1 MTSFLVCLLISLVET
16 IWFYNIVKY
25 DKDNP
30 IEEKMLLWVFIF
42 ILAITVTTF
51 IFFVGYMV
59 NLMIGVKQ

>member
-59 NLMIGVKQ
+59 NLMIGVY

>member
-30 IEEKMLLWVFIF
+30 IEEKMLLCVFIF

-59 NLMIGVKQ
+59 NLMIGVY

>member
-16 IWFYNIVKY
+16 IWFYNIVKD

-30 IEEKMLLWVFIF
+30 IEENMLLWVFIF

-59 NLMIGVKQ
+59 DLMIGVY

>member
-16 IWFYNIVKY
+16 VWFYNIVKD

-59 NLMIGVKQ
+59 NLMIGVY

>member
-16 IWFYNIVKY
+16 IWFYNIVKD

-42 ILAITVTTF
+42 ILAITITTF

-59 NLMIGVKQ
+59 NLMIGVY

>member
-1 MTSFLVCLLISLVET
+1 MTSLLVCLLISLVET

-25 DKDNP
+25 GKDNP

-59 NLMIGVKQ
+59 NLMIGVY

>member
-16 IWFYNIVKY
+16 IWFYNIIKD

-59 NLMIGVKQ
+59 NLMIGVY

>member
-16 IWFYNIVKY
+16 IWFYNIVKD

-59 NLMIGVKQ
+59 NLMIGVY

>member
-42 ILAITVTTF
+42 ILAITVTAF

-59 NLMIGVKQ
+59 NLMIGVK

>member
-1 MTSFLVCLLISLVET
+1 MTSFLVCSLISLVET
-16 IWFYNIVKY
+16 IWFYNIVKD

-59 NLMIGVKQ
+59 NLMIGIY

>member
-42 ILAITVTTF
+42 ILAITVTAF

>member
-42 ILAITVTTF
+42 ILAITLTTF
-51 IFFVGYMV
+51 IFFVGYMI
-59 NLMIGVKQ
+59 NLMIGVY

>member
-25 DKDNP
+25 GKDSP

-42 ILAITVTTF
+42 ILVITVTTF

-59 NLMIGVKQ
+59 NLMIGVY

>member
-16 IWFYNIVKY
+16 IWFYNIVKD

>member
-16 IWFYNIVKY
+16 IWFYNIVKD

-59 NLMIGVKQ
+59 NLMIGVK

>member
-16 IWFYNIVKY
+16 IWFYNIVKD

-30 IEEKMLLWVFIF
+30 IEENMLLWVFIF

-59 NLMIGVKQ
+59 NLMIGVY

>member
-25 DKDNP
+25 GKDNP

-42 ILAITVTTF
+42 IL
-51 IFFVGYMV
+51 
-59 NLMIGVKQ
+59 